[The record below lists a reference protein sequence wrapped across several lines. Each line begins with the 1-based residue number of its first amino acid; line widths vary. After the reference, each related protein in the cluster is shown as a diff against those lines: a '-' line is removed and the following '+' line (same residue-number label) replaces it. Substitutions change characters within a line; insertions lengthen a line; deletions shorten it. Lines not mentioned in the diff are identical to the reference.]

1 MGDFGRVARKISKLP
16 DKLENSLDSEIES
29 ETKLMSSTANR
40 NLVQNRSVAT
50 GELLGKTR
58 HTELQRPEHF
68 TTHAVRA
75 HDPKARFVEYGTGY
89 RGEGR
94 FKSPGAKPPVDNI
107 LEWIVEKGI
116 QPYAYDT
123 QYALADAIAETIQAY
138 GTRPHPFMRPAWR
151 EHKHNFSSRGSHAIS
166 KAVRRSL

>member
-1 MGDFGRVARKISKLP
+1 MGDFGRLAKDIKKLP
-16 DKLENSLDSEIES
+16 RDLKNSLDSEVKS
-29 ETKLMSSTANR
+29 EVKLMSATADR
-40 NLVQNRSVAT
+40 KLVTNRSVAT
-50 GELLGKTR
+50 GELLGKTK
-58 HTELQRPEHF
+58 HTELKRPEHF

-75 HDPKARFVEYGTGY
+75 KDPKARFVEYGTGF

-94 FKSPGAKPPVDNI
+94 FKAPGTKPPVENI

-123 QYALADAIAETIQAY
+123 QYALADAIARVIMHY

-151 EHKHNFSSRGSHAIS
+151 EHKNNFSSRGSHAVT
-166 KAVRRSL
+166 KAVRRL